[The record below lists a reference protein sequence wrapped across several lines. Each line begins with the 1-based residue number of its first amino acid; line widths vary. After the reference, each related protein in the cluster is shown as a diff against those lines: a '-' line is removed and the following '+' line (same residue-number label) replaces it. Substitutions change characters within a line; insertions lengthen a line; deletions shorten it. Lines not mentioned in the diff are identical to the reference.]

1 MARATL
7 STFDKH
13 LRQTISANLKK
24 YMGDMT
30 QAELSE
36 ISGIPTST
44 ISGYVAMRSTPTAG
58 NVERL
63 ASVLNVKKSD
73 IDPRFN
79 SSILESPNLQF
90 LPIEKHTIPVLGNVH
105 CGTPQYTEQD
115 YLGVVDS
122 NVSADFALIAV
133 GDSMIDAG
141 IYEGDLVFVRRKAV
155 VDNGNLAVV
164 LIGDETAI
172 KKIHKTESTL
182 VLSPAN
188 ASYEPLVFDKAS
200 GEDIK
205 VLGEVVAFTHYLKSY
220 QSEEDRTL
228 AKDNILE
235 V

>member
-1 MARATL
+1 MSDL
-7 STFDKH
+7 SSTFRRQLAILLDENDVTQSELAARLDVSTSAVNNWLLGNNMPRMDK
-13 LRQTISANLKK
+13 IDKIAS
-24 YMGDMT
+24 
-30 QAELSE
+30 
-36 ISGIPTST
+36 IF
-44 ISGYVAMRSTPTAG
+44 
-58 NVERL
+58 NVPR
-63 ASVLNVKKSD
+63 SVLIGDGDKGNTFS
-73 IDPRFN
+73 RY
-79 SSILESPNLQF
+79 NL

-122 NVSADFALIAV
+122 NVNADFALIAV

-188 ASYEPLVFDKAS
+188 ASYEPLVFDQTS

-228 AKDNILE
+228 AKDNNLE